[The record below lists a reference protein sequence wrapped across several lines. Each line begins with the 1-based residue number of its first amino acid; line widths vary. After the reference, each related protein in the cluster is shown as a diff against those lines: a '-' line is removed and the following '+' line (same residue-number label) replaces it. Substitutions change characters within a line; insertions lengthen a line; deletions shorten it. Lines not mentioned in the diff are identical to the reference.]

1 MQVFC
6 RKFFIAV
13 DFFLLPSSYQTER
26 VQKRLS
32 NHLTRTRDMDVQKE
46 TEKRVINLII
56 ADESGS
62 MSVIRDTTLAGL
74 NETITTCQK
83 MQEKFPTMEQRITLI
98 TFDSNHT
105 KVIFDNIP
113 ALEAKPL
120 SRKDYVP
127 GAATPLY
134 DAIGQAITKTYAQTE
149 KTDNVLVT
157 ILTDGEENSSTE
169 FDLKM
174 VKRLI
179 DKQKEQGW
187 TFTFIGTDDLDVEGM
202 AHEMGIKSFLS
213 FSRNCESTS
222 KMFSKDRASRAIFCS
237 RTFRDE
243 RIDDA
248 KYFVEEDEEN
258 EE

>member
-1 MQVFC
+1 
-6 RKFFIAV
+6 
-13 DFFLLPSSYQTER
+13 
-26 VQKRLS
+26 
-32 NHLTRTRDMDVQKE
+32 MDAQKE

-120 SRKDYVP
+120 SQKDYVP

-134 DAIGQAITKTYAQTE
+134 DAIGQAITQTYAQTE

-213 FSRNCESTS
+213 FSRNYESTS

-248 KYFVEEDEEN
+248 KYFVEGDEEK

>member
-1 MQVFC
+1 M
-6 RKFFIAV
+6 
-13 DFFLLPSSYQTER
+13 
-26 VQKRLS
+26 S
-32 NHLTRTRDMDVQKE
+32 NHLTSTKDMDVQEK

-120 SRKDYVP
+120 SQKDYVP

-134 DAIGQAITKTYAQTE
+134 DAVGQAITKTYAQTE

-213 FSRNCESTS
+213 FSRNYESTS

-248 KYFVEEDEEN
+248 KYFVEGDEEK

>member
-1 MQVFC
+1 
-6 RKFFIAV
+6 
-13 DFFLLPSSYQTER
+13 
-26 VQKRLS
+26 
-32 NHLTRTRDMDVQKE
+32 MDAQKE

-120 SRKDYVP
+120 SQKDYVP

-134 DAIGQAITKTYAQTE
+134 DAIGQAVTQTYAQTE

-213 FSRNCESTS
+213 FSRNYESTS

-248 KYFVEEDEEN
+248 KYFVEGDEEK

>member
-1 MQVFC
+1 
-6 RKFFIAV
+6 
-13 DFFLLPSSYQTER
+13 
-26 VQKRLS
+26 
-32 NHLTRTRDMDVQKE
+32 MDAQKE

-105 KVIFDNIP
+105 KVIFDNIS

-120 SRKDYVP
+120 SQKDYVP

-187 TFTFIGTDDLDVEGM
+187 TFTFIGTDDLNVEGM

-243 RIDDA
+243 RINDA
-248 KYFVEEDEEN
+248 KYFVEEDEGK

>member
-1 MQVFC
+1 
-6 RKFFIAV
+6 
-13 DFFLLPSSYQTER
+13 
-26 VQKRLS
+26 
-32 NHLTRTRDMDVQKE
+32 MDAQKE

-98 TFDSNHT
+98 TFDSDHT
-105 KVIFDNIP
+105 KVIYNNIP
-113 ALEAKPL
+113 ALQAKPL
-120 SRKDYVP
+120 GRKDYRP
-127 GAATPLY
+127 GGCTPLY
-134 DAIGQAITKTYAQTE
+134 DAIGRAITQTYAQTE

-179 DKQKEQGW
+179 DKQKELGW

-202 AHEMGIKSFLS
+202 AQQMGIDSYLS
-213 FSRNCESTS
+213 FRQDDASTGA
-222 KMFSKDRASRAIFCS
+222 MFAMDRACRTSFCIRLS
-237 RTFRDE
+237 RDE

-248 KYFVEEDEEN
+248 KYFDEEIEEN

>member
-1 MQVFC
+1 
-6 RKFFIAV
+6 
-13 DFFLLPSSYQTER
+13 
-26 VQKRLS
+26 
-32 NHLTRTRDMDVQKE
+32 MDAQKE

-120 SRKDYVP
+120 SQKDYVP

-179 DKQKEQGW
+179 DKQKELGW

-222 KMFSKDRASRAIFCS
+222 KMFSKDRASRDIFCS

>member
-1 MQVFC
+1 M
-6 RKFFIAV
+6 
-13 DFFLLPSSYQTER
+13 
-26 VQKRLS
+26 S
-32 NHLTRTRDMDVQKE
+32 NHLTSTKDMDAQKE

-120 SRKDYVP
+120 SQKDYVP

-213 FSRNCESTS
+213 FSRNYESTS

-248 KYFVEEDEEN
+248 KYFVEGDEEK

>member
-1 MQVFC
+1 
-6 RKFFIAV
+6 
-13 DFFLLPSSYQTER
+13 
-26 VQKRLS
+26 
-32 NHLTRTRDMDVQKE
+32 MDVQKE

-120 SRKDYVP
+120 SQKDYVP

-134 DAIGQAITKTYAQTE
+134 DAIGQAVTQTYAQTE

-187 TFTFIGTDDLDVEGM
+187 TFTFIGTDNLDVEGM

-213 FSRNCESTS
+213 FSRNYESTS

-248 KYFVEEDEEN
+248 KYFVEGDEEK

>member
-1 MQVFC
+1 
-6 RKFFIAV
+6 
-13 DFFLLPSSYQTER
+13 
-26 VQKRLS
+26 
-32 NHLTRTRDMDVQKE
+32 MDAQKE

-120 SRKDYVP
+120 SQKDYVP

-134 DAIGQAITKTYAQTE
+134 DAVGQAITKTYAQTE

-213 FSRNCESTS
+213 FSRNYESTS

-248 KYFVEEDEEN
+248 KYFVEGDEEK

>member
-1 MQVFC
+1 
-6 RKFFIAV
+6 
-13 DFFLLPSSYQTER
+13 
-26 VQKRLS
+26 
-32 NHLTRTRDMDVQKE
+32 MDVQEK

-120 SRKDYVP
+120 SQKDYVP

-134 DAIGQAITKTYAQTE
+134 DVVGQAITKTYAQTE

-213 FSRNCESTS
+213 FSRNYESTS

-248 KYFVEEDEEN
+248 KYFVEGDEEK

>member
-1 MQVFC
+1 
-6 RKFFIAV
+6 
-13 DFFLLPSSYQTER
+13 
-26 VQKRLS
+26 
-32 NHLTRTRDMDVQKE
+32 MDAQKE

-56 ADESGS
+56 VDESGS

-120 SRKDYVP
+120 SQKDYVP

-179 DKQKEQGW
+179 DKQKELGW
-187 TFTFIGTDDLDVEGM
+187 TFTFIGTDDLNVEGM

-222 KMFSKDRASRAIFCS
+222 KMFSKDRACRAIFYS

-248 KYFVEEDEEN
+248 KYFVEEDEGK

>member
-1 MQVFC
+1 
-6 RKFFIAV
+6 
-13 DFFLLPSSYQTER
+13 
-26 VQKRLS
+26 
-32 NHLTRTRDMDVQKE
+32 MDAQKE

-120 SRKDYVP
+120 SQKDYVP

-149 KTDNVLVT
+149 KTDSVLVT

-169 FDLKM
+169 FYLKM

-187 TFTFIGTDDLDVEGM
+187 TFTFIGTDNLDVEGM
-202 AHEMGIKSFLS
+202 AHQMGIDSCFSF
-213 FSRNCESTS
+213 RQDDASTGA
-222 KMFSKDRASRAIFCS
+222 MFAMDSACRARFCARVS
-237 RTFRDE
+237 RDE

-248 KYFVEEDEEN
+248 KYFVEEDEGK

>member
-1 MQVFC
+1 
-6 RKFFIAV
+6 
-13 DFFLLPSSYQTER
+13 
-26 VQKRLS
+26 
-32 NHLTRTRDMDVQKE
+32 MDARKE

-187 TFTFIGTDDLDVEGM
+187 TFTFIGTDNLDVEGM